1 MMLAY
6 CQQLETFVCYAP
18 LESTG
23 GNQFMLCRSLNNV
36 IFVNGVRGIDNYAF
50 DSAGPL
56 GNLYFGEHLIRIGQ
70 QAFNFC
76 RPQFLRRRC
85 GACGIRRVCRMQEPD
100 QPALHRAR

>member
-36 IFVNGVRGIDNYAF
+36 IFVNGVREIGNYAF

-56 GNLYFGEHLIRIGQ
+56 GNLYFGEHLVKD
-70 QAFNFC
+70 
-76 RPQFLRRRC
+76 RPAGVQLRGSQLLRGRC
-85 GACGIRRVCRMQEPD
+85 GERRIRRVHRVPEPD
-100 QPALHRAR
+100 QPALHQPR